1 MDVWGGW
8 GWQLEFDAAPGAAD
22 LTASCELATAAT
34 TTATTATAAAAAAA
48 NVGERCGVAGH
59 VFARLVF
66 VKAGQGGEGPH
77 GSALR
82 GVQAPVLARRLDR
95 H

>member
-1 MDVWGGW
+1 MDVWGGRW
-8 GWQLEFDAAPGAAD
+8 GQLELDATPGAAD
-22 LTASCELATAAT
+22 LTASCELATA
-34 TTATTATAAAAAAA
+34 TTATTAAAAAAATA

-66 VKAGQGGEGPH
+66 VKADQGGEGPH

-82 GVQAPVLARRLDR
+82 GIQAPVLTRRLDG